1 MKKRRFEFKRSM
13 SFLIVLIFFCGTSFA
28 KEVKEKELKGN
39 SEISSKPPAQG
50 CCRIKMTGG
59 GYDYFVST
67 EDDCVAHRQFH
78 SFMKE
83 RTLCFESFP
92 E

>member
-1 MKKRRFEFKRSM
+1 MKRKSDFKRRM
-13 SFLIVLIFFCGTSFA
+13 TLWIILIFCGTLFG
-28 KEVKEKELKGN
+28 KEAKEKESKGS

-67 EDDCVAHRQFH
+67 EEDCAAHKQFH